1 MKIIIIA
8 EDDDPTGELD
18 RARASF
24 RGEGFGEPE
33 IYSIQRSPDRMNI
46 LQLLKLW
53 RMCGDY
59 GVSFNEDDYIGP
71 FESGSIIPRG
81 YVEGWVGGQDHS
93 GTMVP
98 EGRKKT
104 IYVGVAPDGS
114 SHT

>member
-1 MKIIIIA
+1 MKVIILA

-33 IYSIQRSPDRMNI
+33 VYAIGRNDGRMNL

-59 GVSFNEDDYIGP
+59 EVEFKESDY
-71 FESGSIIPRG
+71 FVIPQSSSMMKG
-81 YVEGWVGGQDHS
+81 YAEGWVGGVCYDGDTP
-93 GTMVP
+93 GT
-98 EGRKKT
+98 ERT

>member
-1 MKIIIIA
+1 MKIIILA

-33 IYSIQRSPDRMNI
+33 IYSIKRSPERMNI

-59 GVSFNEDDYIGP
+59 GVLFNEENYRVIPDDA
-71 FESGSIIPRG
+71 SMMKG
-81 YVEGWVGGQDHS
+81 YVEGWLGGQDHS
-93 GTMVP
+93 GARVS